1 VKRAL
6 IIGCGYTGMRLAA
19 RLREISISVGGTTR
33 SKARA
38 DELEAAGIEPLP
50 GSLSDPK
57 LLRQIRDV
65 SPHLVAY
72 FVPPQLAGEDPLQK
86 VIDATAGASIE
97 AFVYASSTSVYGD
110 RDGDW
115 VDEETVARPQS
126 RLARARLAAERFAID
141 AARTGLAPTRVC
153 RITGIYGPGRT
164 FGSILESGEYVLIKG
179 RDTWV
184 NRIHVDDLV
193 SGLVAAWQHG
203 VAGRVYN
210 LADNEPHKA
219 HEFAIQAAKLHGFP
233 EPRWIDESE
242 AVARLGELRLRRKL
256 DSKRVRNGRLTQEL
270 GVKLAYP
277 TFRTGLP
284 LAVAEEKR
292 TAR

>member
-1 VKRAL
+1 LKRAL

-19 RLREISISVGGTTR
+19 RLQEMTISVSGTTR
-33 SKARA
+33 SRARA
-38 DELEAAGIEPLP
+38 DEIEAAGIKPLP

-57 LLRQIRDV
+57 LLRQIREV
-65 SPHLVAY
+65 NPHLVAY
-72 FVPPQLAGEDPLQK
+72 FVPPQLGGEDPLQE
-86 VIDATAGASIE
+86 VIDVTAGASLE

-115 VDEETVARPQS
+115 VDEETAARPQS
-126 RLARARLAAERFAID
+126 RLARARLAAERCAID
-141 AARTGLAPTRVC
+141 AARTGVAPTRVC
-153 RITGIYGPGRT
+153 RITGIYGPART
-164 FGSILESGEYVLIKG
+164 FKSMLESGEYVLIKG

-193 SGLVAAWQHG
+193 SGLVAAWQRG

-210 LADNEPHKA
+210 LSDNEPHKA
-219 HEFAIQAAKLHGFP
+219 HEFAIQAAKLHGLP
-233 EPRWIDESE
+233 EPRWVDESE
-242 AVARLGELRLRRKL
+242 AFARLGELRLRRKL